1 MIIKTIALGDKN
13 EAFIENNFSD
23 KTNIIFSNE
32 NNRGKTLVMQG
43 ILYSIGYDSIF
54 PTGFI
59 AKNYFFYT
67 EIIINNRTYEF
78 LRKGN
83 SIIVLNNEDAILFN
97 SITEFK
103 YYFDK
108 EIIKLP
114 EIIKDG
120 QSKKVDL
127 SLLYE
132 LFFLGQDKR
141 NTSNLIS
148 KGQNNKVDFLNMI
161 YSIVGVK
168 ETVID
173 SSEIESLKNQRNNLK
188 VEIKSEQKKI
198 AILKK
203 NPNLAIQISST
214 GNIEDYKRQSLEL
227 KELNNN
233 ITEIRKRRN
242 REENRKIKLESLF
255 LELSSLNRNLNEG
268 KVRCADCGSKQII
281 FTNEDFDFD
290 VSNDFVRQKILNSI
304 RENIQIKKEIIREFN
319 TSIESEQENIIKLL
333 DNIKEPEAK
342 NYILF
347 EEEINNSTDI
357 DLKVRN
363 LEYKLEEIENQINS
377 NTTIATSNIS
387 MKSDT
392 KKRILDSMKDY
403 YQYLGENGRL
413 EFDDVFTK
421 VGETYSGSETQ
432 EYYFCKLLAINN
444 VLNHDYPIIIDSF
457 REGELS
463 TSKEEKMISQ
473 YKKLNKQVILT
484 STLKKEEYNSNKY
497 FIIDNINVIDYSD
510 IPDSKLLSDKYLLD
524 FKKILNKFNLQ

>member
-347 EEEINNSTDI
+347 EEEINNSTGI

-444 VLNHDYPIIIDSF
+444 VLNHVYPIIIDSF

-497 FIIDNINVIDYSD
+497 FIIDDINVIDYSD
-510 IPDSKLLSDKYLLD
+510 IPDSKLLSDSYLLD